1 MSMSMVNLILVVFV
15 LLVALAAGAA
25 VIVGLV
31 LLIRYLVCTSRKD
44 AAQEQKKMKIED
56 L

>member
-1 MSMSMVNLILVVFV
+1 MGMGKLILVIFV

-31 LLIRYLVCTSRKD
+31 LLTRYLVRTSRKD
-44 AAQEQKKMKIED
+44 AAREEKR
-56 L
+56 

>member
-1 MSMSMVNLILVVFV
+1 MSMVNLILVIFV

-31 LLIRYLVCTSRKD
+31 LLTRYLVRTSRKD
-44 AAQEQKKMKIED
+44 AAREEKR
-56 L
+56 

>member
-1 MSMSMVNLILVVFV
+1 MSMSIVNLILVIFV

-25 VIVGLV
+25 VIVGMV
-31 LLIRYLVCTSRKD
+31 LRIRQLFRTGGKD

>member
-1 MSMSMVNLILVVFV
+1 MGMGKLILVIFV

-31 LLIRYLVCTSRKD
+31 LLIRHLVSTSRKD
-44 AAQEQKKMKIED
+44 TAQEQKKMKIED

>member
-31 LLIRYLVCTSRKD
+31 LLIRQLFRTGGKD
-44 AAQEQKKMKIED
+44 AAREEKKMKIED

>member
-1 MSMSMVNLILVVFV
+1 MGMGKLILVIFV

-31 LLIRYLVCTSRKD
+31 LLIRHLVRTSGKD
-44 AAQEQKKMKIED
+44 VAREEKR
-56 L
+56 